1 MYKLHIRIN
10 CGVEVFIEG
19 NCDGATKEVK
29 DNDVGDVEL
38 GEEPPVVLGPVWH
51 DRVPREECSFGELSL
66 FRVLGN
72 GHHVAREDDVGTPG
86 VHWVVVLLSAV
97 VALNTNILGGQTK

>member
-1 MYKLHIRIN
+1 MARLHVRID
-10 CGVEVFIEG
+10 CGIEVFIER

-51 DRVPREECSFGELSL
+51 DRMPREESSFGKFSL
-66 FRVLGN
+66 LGVLGY
-72 GHHVAREDDVGTPG
+72 GHHVACEDDVGTPG

-97 VALNTNILGGQTK
+97 VALEKKKN